1 MVMVVALGREEEDTK
16 LAPVETAALARENLG
31 ASDVLGGVGTDPPVD
46 VGKAVEAADGRQP
59 PVDGRRA
66 SPRSSL
72 AARHS
77 SMCGRLASR
86 TASPTPV
93 HHSK

>member
-66 SPRSSL
+66 PALAPRWPL
-72 AARHS
+72 AIAR
-77 SMCGRLASR
+77 CAV
-86 TASPTPV
+86 A
-93 HHSK
+93 